1 MTSKMNI
8 LVKRFLHITMALA
21 LGLAPAASRAADG
34 SSLKPPPG
42 ARAAIVMFEDL
53 ECPDCARAYPV
64 VWEAAKNHNIPVVL
78 HDFPLQQH
86 PWSFDAAVFA
96 RYFDTKSEKL
106 GDDFRGYI
114 FKNQNQIDKSN
125 LHQYVQKFA
134 DDNKTPLPFVVDPD
148 GQLKAKILADRQ
160 MGTQIGLQHT
170 PTIFVVG
177 NGGPATPAVEVED
190 RTKLDQIIEDMLQK
204 SPAPAAKKPATKK
217 NAPTH
222 PKKASAQFTK

>member
-8 LVKRFLHITMALA
+8 LAKRLIYIAAGLALA
-21 LGLAPAASRAADG
+21 LAPAASHAADG
-34 SSLKPPPG
+34 SQLKPPPG
-42 ARAAIVMFEDL
+42 ARVAIVMFEDL

-64 VWEAAKNHNIPVVL
+64 VWDAARKHNIPVVL
-78 HDFPLQQH
+78 HDFPLQAH

-114 FKNQNQIDKSN
+114 FKNQPQIDKSN
-125 LHQYVQKFA
+125 LRQYADKFA
-134 DDNKTPLPFVVDPD
+134 NDNKAPIPFVLDPD
-148 GQLKAKILADRQ
+148 GQFKAKILADRQ

-204 SPAPAAKKPATKK
+204 SPAPGAKKPITKK
-217 NAPTH
+217 TAV
-222 PKKASAQFTK
+222 KKTANK